1 MVIQG
6 KYTKADIAIAKMASY
21 ASALQGGGEG
31 GTFKVMIKAKRALNL
46 STRSELG
53 RLCRRVGNDFDEKYK
68 SLKME
73 LKQMHKLIGG
83 LPEPSPVFVSPCS
96 MDHRVVRSRVV
107 LNQDI
112 PLSALRKSLEAGRWA
127 VLPNLTSHQWKA
139 MSEGSEICV
148 RNFEINCPI
157 SSLPN
162 MREFEVE
169 LVKYSNFTTESP
181 SGRAT
186 RSVSSQYGVA
196 NLLNRKKAVSMVV
209 LGDYAEGELESL
221 IALVSENVLSYVGVT
236 YGWRRTDKRQLHFVP
251 PIEGIRT
258 VDLFKQVQEL
268 LPRVGGG
275 FFEPAKFSVVMRQT
289 FEAKCTNAQLEN
301 VCEKNGVVNFSPL
314 VCPHCSMLHR
324 AAFCHEHTIP
334 LKSLEVYTA
343 ALRRNEQEHRDNA
356 LHLEERMAALRK
368 PEDNIGEVRYEGLQ
382 EFTNTLPVS
391 RYEFKAHHDVAMQG
405 KNAKENESGKT
416 TDGNENRSENI
427 TGGNV
432 NPSGNITGWNVNGSG
447 KTTDGN
453 ENRSENIIGG
463 NVNPSGKTTGWNVNG
478 SGSGDRDNENVIM
491 IDVESG
497 DVGAST
503 EGSIP
508 EAKNKNGSVVSKS
521 QERSKVNQRVDGAM
535 VRNKDEFKQS
545 EDVEMGRMGKEQIE
559 ANPGSAASEVSR
571 AVASDQQTYSQ
582 VNAVKPAAAAAVST
596 NQPRDTGHWENSI
609 FDEEEYEGAS
619 EPGNH
624 SEVLSD
630 NPFHGRAV
638 TEGTPGKIV
647 RVVGP
652 PIQRPLKGTFVGDSK
667 TRRQESSSQRI
678 KSKQDNA
685 RNRARSRSRSPS
697 PAEPPNE
704 RPEDLELDVS
714 RISERTEGSDRL

>member
-1 MVIQG
+1 
-6 KYTKADIAIAKMASY
+6 
-21 ASALQGGGEG
+21 
-31 GTFKVMIKAKRALNL
+31 
-46 STRSELG
+46 
-53 RLCRRVGNDFDEKYK
+53 
-68 SLKME
+68 
-73 LKQMHKLIGG
+73 
-83 LPEPSPVFVSPCS
+83 
-96 MDHRVVRSRVV
+96 
-107 LNQDI
+107 
-112 PLSALRKSLEAGRWA
+112 
-127 VLPNLTSHQWKA
+127 
-139 MSEGSEICV
+139 
-148 RNFEINCPI
+148 
-157 SSLPN
+157 
-162 MREFEVE
+162 
-169 LVKYSNFTTESP
+169 
-181 SGRAT
+181 
-186 RSVSSQYGVA
+186 
-196 NLLNRKKAVSMVV
+196 
-209 LGDYAEGELESL
+209 
-221 IALVSENVLSYVGVT
+221 
-236 YGWRRTDKRQLHFVP
+236 
-251 PIEGIRT
+251 

-268 LPRVGGG
+268 LPSVGGG
-275 FFEPAKFSVVMRQT
+275 FFEPAKFSVVMSQT

-391 RYEFKAHHDVAMQG
+391 RYEFKAHHDVARQG
-405 KNAKENESGKT
+405 KNAKKNESGKT
-416 TDGNENRSENI
+416 TDGIENRSENI
-427 TGGNV
+427 IGGNV

-463 NVNPSGKTTGWNVNG
+463 NVNTSGNTTGWNENG
-478 SGSGDRDNENVIM
+478 SGNRDNGNVIM

-497 DVGAST
+497 DVGAPT
-503 EGSIP
+503 DGSVP
-508 EAKNKNGSVVSKS
+508 EARNRNGSVVLKS
-521 QERSKVNQRVDGAM
+521 QGRSKVNQRVDGAM
-535 VRNKDEFKQS
+535 VGNQDEFRQS
-545 EDVEMGRMGKEQIE
+545 EDVEMGRMGKGQMG

-571 AVASDQQTYSQ
+571 AVASDQQMYSQ
-582 VNAVKPAAAAAVST
+582 VKAVNPAAAAAVST
-596 NQPRDTGHWENSI
+596 NQPRDSGNGENNI

-667 TRRQESSSQRI
+667 NRRRESNNQRV

-685 RNRARSRSRSPS
+685 RNRYRSRSRSLS
-697 PAEPPNE
+697 PAEPPTE
-704 RPEDLELDVS
+704 RPEGLELDVS
-714 RISERTEGSDRL
+714 RISERTEGSDSL